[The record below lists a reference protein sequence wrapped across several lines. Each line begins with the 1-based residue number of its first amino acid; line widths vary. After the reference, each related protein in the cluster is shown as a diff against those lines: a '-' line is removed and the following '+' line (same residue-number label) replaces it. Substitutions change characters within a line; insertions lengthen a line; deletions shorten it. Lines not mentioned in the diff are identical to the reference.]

1 MARADPLRVFRPRY
15 GTRVYTRKV
24 TNSEQPAVKLR
35 PEILATPPYRQGR
48 PAGPDAFKLSSNEN
62 PFPPLPGVLEAVM
75 AAGAVNRYP
84 DASALAVRE
93 VLAERIGTSVDEVHV
108 GAGSVALLSQLI
120 TAAAGPGDE
129 VVYAWRSFEAYPGLV
144 TVAGATSVQ
153 IPNRPDHSHDLDAMA
168 AAVTERTRVV
178 IVCSPNNPTGTVVSA
193 ADVEAFLDRIPSDVL
208 VILDEAYAEFVTDP
222 AAVSGLSLLGT
233 RPNLV
238 VLRTF
243 SKAYGLAG
251 LRIGWAAG
259 PAPILDAA
267 RATAIPLS
275 VTEPAQQ
282 AAIASLRLEGELLE
296 RVNTLAS
303 RRDDLAAALRD
314 LGLSVP
320 DAQGNFLWI
329 AAGDEA
335 TPVGQ
340 ILLDE
345 GVVARVFPGDGV
357 RVSIGEADA
366 LNGIIEAGRR
376 IVDLLPADHPARR
389 TEVSA

>member
-1 MARADPLRVFRPRY
+1 M
-15 GTRVYTRKV
+15 
-24 TNSEQPAVKLR
+24 KLR

-62 PFPPLPGVLEAVM
+62 PFPPLPGVLEAVV
-75 AAGAVNRYP
+75 ASAAVNRYP
-84 DASALAVRE
+84 DASALALRE
-93 VLAERIGTSVDEVHV
+93 VLAERVGASVDEVHV

-153 IPNRPDHSHDLDAMA
+153 VPNRADHSHDLDAIA

-193 ADVEAFLDRIPSDVL
+193 EGFAAFLDRVPSDVL
-208 VILDEAYAEFVTDP
+208 VILDEAYAEFVTDGS
-222 AAVSGLSLLGT
+222 AVNGLALLGT

-251 LRIGWAAG
+251 LRIGWATG

-267 RATAIPLS
+267 RAAAIPLS

-282 AAIASLRLEGELLE
+282 AAIASLGLETELLE
-296 RVNTLAS
+296 RVGTLAS
-303 RRDDLAAALRD
+303 RRDDLAASLRD
-314 LGLSVP
+314 IGLAIP
-320 DAQGNFLWI
+320 AAQGNFLWI
-329 AAGDEA
+329 AAGDESTA
-335 TPVGQ
+335 VGE
-340 ILLDE
+340 ILLDQ
-345 GVVARVFPGDGV
+345 GVVTRVFPGDGV
-357 RVSIGEADA
+357 RISIGEADA
-366 LNGIIEAGRR
+366 VDGVIEAGRR

-389 TEVSA
+389 TEVRA